1 MPIYE
6 YACDLCGCKLEK
18 LQKISE
24 KPLVDCPECEKPG
37 LRKLVSAVAFRL
49 KGAGWYETDFKD
61 EKSRK
66 NVAKDEDK
74 RDAGADQAGDKKD
87 ADAEKKTAPKD
98 GKETATDSA
107 SKEGAEKKAKP
118 AANAVQSTAPAAKG
132 APAPAKH

>member
-24 KPLVDCPECEKPG
+24 APLVDCPECEKPG

-49 KGAGWYETDFKD
+49 KGGGWYETDFKD

-87 ADAEKKTAPKD
+87 AAEKKTAAKD
-98 GKETATDSA
+98 GKETTADSA
-107 SKEGAEKKAKP
+107 SKDVVEKKAKP
-118 AANAVQSTAPAAKG
+118 GANAVKSTAPAAKG

>member
-24 KPLVDCPECEKPG
+24 GPLVDCPECEKPG
-37 LRKLVSAVAFRL
+37 LRKLVSAMAFRL

-74 RDAGADQAGDKKD
+74 RDAGAEQAGDKKD
-87 ADAEKKTAPKD
+87 ADAEKKKTPKD
-98 GKETATDSA
+98 SKETATDSA
-107 SKEGAEKKAKP
+107 GKDGAEKKAKP

>member
-6 YACDLCGCKLEK
+6 YACDLCGYKLEK

-24 KPLVDCPECEKPG
+24 APLVDCPECEKPG

-49 KGAGWYETDFKD
+49 KGGGWYETDFKD

-98 GKETATDSA
+98 SKEPATDSA
-107 SKEGAEKKAKP
+107 GKDATEKKAKP
-118 AANAVQSTAPAAKG
+118 GANAVQSTAPAAKA
-132 APAPAKH
+132 APASAKH

>member
-49 KGAGWYETDFKD
+49 KGGGWYETDFKD

-87 ADAEKKTAPKD
+87 ADAEKKTAAKD
-98 GKETATDSA
+98 DKKPTTDSA
-107 SKEGAEKKAKP
+107 GKDVAEKKVNP
-118 AANAVQSTAPAAKG
+118 GANAVQSTAPAKG